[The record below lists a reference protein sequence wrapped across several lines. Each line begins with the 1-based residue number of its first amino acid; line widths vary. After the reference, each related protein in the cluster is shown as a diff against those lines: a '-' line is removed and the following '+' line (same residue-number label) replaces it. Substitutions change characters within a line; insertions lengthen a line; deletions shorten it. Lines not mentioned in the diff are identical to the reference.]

1 MKYENA
7 KFVYF
12 SPTGTTR
19 SIVHSI
25 ANGMKIRNI
34 KLIDI
39 SQPEARSQSMNILEN
54 ELLLFAVP
62 VYMGRTPALLYDF
75 INSIHANNTPAVCV
89 VVYGNRAFDDA
100 LLELKDALEVRGC
113 IPFAGAAFIGEH
125 SFSSNE
131 LPTAHGRPDEKDLKY
146 AEDFGRKIQ
155 QKLFSLDSI
164 AYLDSITFPGNNPY
178 GGVTKIWDVD
188 FIKVGNECNQCGICA
203 DMCPVGAI
211 DLEKSDSID
220 IIKCISCCACIK
232 YCPQKARSI
241 KASLVNDAA
250 LRLHT
255 LYSERKEPE
264 FFI

>member
-1 MKYENA
+1 MMYDNA

-19 SIVHSI
+19 SIVHAI
-25 ANGMKIRNI
+25 ANGMKIRNVE
-34 KLIDI
+34 LIDI

-54 ELLLFAVP
+54 ELLLLAVP
-62 VYMGRTPALLYDF
+62 VYMGRVPALLYDF
-75 INSIHANNTPAVCV
+75 INSIQANNTLAVCV

-100 LLELKDALEVRGC
+100 LLELNDMLKNRGC
-113 IPFAGAAFIGEH
+113 IPFTGAAFIGEH
-125 SFSSNE
+125 SFSSTD
-131 LPTAHGRPDEKDLKY
+131 LPTAHGRPDVKDLKH
-146 AEDFGRKIQ
+146 AEVFGRRIQ

-164 AYLDSITFPGNNPY
+164 AGLHSITFPGNNPY
-178 GGVTKIWDVD
+178 GGVIKIWDVD
-188 FIKVGNECNQCGICA
+188 FIKVGNECNQCGVCA

-241 KASLVNDAA
+241 KASPVQDAA

-255 LYSERKEPE
+255 LYGERKEPE
-264 FFI
+264 IFI